1 MDKLQ
6 ITGENRLA
14 GEVIIS
20 GAKNAVLPIMTA
32 SLLLAEPVFLTNVPN
47 LQDVRTLLQLFQMIG
62 ANSDFNN
69 GNLIIDAKNVD
80 KPIADYQLVKTM
92 RASILVMAPLLA
104 RFGYARV
111 SLPGGCAIGARPVD
125 QHLKALKQMGAEVNL
140 IDGYI
145 EVKANQLTGA
155 EINFDMV
162 TVTGTENILMAA
174 VLAKGI
180 TILKNVALEPEVSDL
195 ANFLNL
201 CGAKIRG
208 IGTDCLIVEGV
219 RSLHPP
225 KKSYAILPD
234 RIEAGT
240 YLIAGIVTKGQV
252 VARNVHVYLLQ
263 SVLNLLQKAGA
274 NIKNGND
281 FIEVIAPKSLTA
293 VDFTTKPFPDIPTD
307 MQAQLMA
314 MNCVADGC
322 AIVKE
327 SVFENRFMHIPE
339 LIRMGANIS
348 ISNNTATI
356 VGKNQLTGAKVM
368 ATDLRASASL
378 VIAGLAAKGETLIDR
393 IYHLDRGYE
402 NLEQKLT
409 TLGAKVIRIKGNG
422 SN

>member
-1 MDKLQ
+1 M
-6 ITGENRLA
+6 
-14 GEVIIS
+14 
-20 GAKNAVLPIMTA
+20 
-32 SLLLAEPVFLTNVPN
+32 
-47 LQDVRTLLQLFQMIG
+47 
-62 ANSDFNN
+62 
-69 GNLIIDAKNVD
+69 
-80 KPIADYQLVKTM
+80 
-92 RASILVMAPLLA
+92 
-104 RFGYARV
+104 
-111 SLPGGCAIGARPVD
+111 
-125 QHLKALKQMGAEVNL
+125 
-140 IDGYI
+140 
-145 EVKANQLTGA
+145 
-155 EINFDMV
+155 
-162 TVTGTENILMAA
+162 
-174 VLAKGI
+174 
-180 TILKNVALEPEVSDL
+180 
-195 ANFLNL
+195 
-201 CGAKIRG
+201 
-208 IGTDCLIVEGV
+208 
-219 RSLHPP
+219 
-225 KKSYAILPD
+225 PD

>member
-69 GNLIIDAKNVD
+69 GNLMIDAKNVD

-252 VARNVHVYLLQ
+252 VARNVHAYLLQ

-348 ISNNTATI
+348 ISNNIATI